1 MNEFLQKNWP
11 VVAAFTL
18 PLLLVFGIVAS
29 VYVPSLFIQTQYS
42 FVYAVC
48 DDQYNSYEC
57 LEYVDDYYR
66 IENGKLTKHTLPE
79 SSTETYRN
87 KTIRLYNERFPARLF
102 MYSPLTNTSTELTN
116 DMISTLTMSDELT
129 SPDNIRVDCGYN
141 YGGDFFFIFDTHH
154 SEYACYLQDGVRQ
167 KKVVLETPLSSYY
180 YNNSIRFI
188 GWIL

>member
-1 MNEFLQKNWP
+1 MNSFLQKNWP
-11 VVAAFTL
+11 VVAAFAL

-29 VYVPSLFIQTQYS
+29 VYVPSLFITTQYS

-48 DDQYNSYEC
+48 DYNTYEC

-87 KTIRLYNERFPARLF
+87 ETIRRYNDRFPARLF
-102 MYSPLTNTSTELTN
+102 MYSPLTNTSTELTD
-116 DMISTLTMSDELT
+116 DMISTLTMSDALT
-129 SPDNIRVDCGYN
+129 SPDNIRVDCSYN
-141 YGGDFFFIFDTHH
+141 YGGGDFFFIFDTHR

-180 YNNSIRFI
+180 YNNGIQFI